1 MQAREDVEF
10 LLLEQQ
16 ERSAVLRVQ
25 DISTRRPPAK
35 IKSGL
40 LRFVRW
46 NEGTSS
52 LLLELATWRSAWAEA
67 PPASAIRL
75 SITVLVPSVDDDV
88 PFACFQSHGD
98 ASADAIAERVV
109 ASVNAA
115 GRTRVLRV
123 VAEVHSSFRKALL
136 AAGGAAP
143 VITRGSNIVRAM
155 DRAHLLAELAPA
167 LLARKAAIK
176 ASLTLLASAL
186 VSKRWTIL
194 ATPLPPP
201 LSADSDPQKRFQRR
215 RRGESAR
222 ADVDRCVALV
232 RNLGSIES
240 IVARH
245 PYRAGGDREYDA
257 AAERAAPIAS
267 LRLLHW
273 LLDLNHR
280 RPRLRSL
287 SATEAPWWPATVE
300 GLVNID
306 VHEFVVEHPS
316 DAPLFEARAAALGT
330 IRGYHGTALDSAHAI
345 AQSGLRNMSGT
356 KGQTTGAIFGD
367 GVYLAMQLSV
377 AATFAPHTTAKDLRV
392 AWRGTALGR
401 SAKSIATVFAADVV
415 DDPSFRQATI
425 AVRGDQQHRSTPA
438 TGGPGSSASASSSA
452 TPRPGSGDGTWGED
466 SYLVVGDVRRNV
478 RVRRLFILA
487 HEQKRKKKRRPPSD
501 CCDDMCDPESL
512 CLYWCLIY
520 FATPIFALCVAYVL
534 SEFRLFTE
542 LHRRIWPY

>member
-1 MQAREDVEF
+1 MLNDLKHREQLETYPRMQAREDVEF

-215 RRGESAR
+215 RRGETAR

-240 IVARH
+240 IGAFLFH
-245 PYRAGGDREYDA
+245 S
-257 AAERAAPIAS
+257 IKQ
-267 LRLLHW
+267 
-273 LLDLNHR
+273 LNT
-280 RPRLRSL
+280 S
-287 SATEAPWWPATVE
+287 
-300 GLVNID
+300 
-306 VHEFVVEHPS
+306 
-316 DAPLFEARAAALGT
+316 
-330 IRGYHGTALDSAHAI
+330 
-345 AQSGLRNMSGT
+345 Q
-356 KGQTTGAIFGD
+356 
-367 GVYLAMQLSV
+367 
-377 AATFAPHTTAKDLRV
+377 
-392 AWRGTALGR
+392 
-401 SAKSIATVFAADVV
+401 
-415 DDPSFRQATI
+415 
-425 AVRGDQQHRSTPA
+425 
-438 TGGPGSSASASSSA
+438 
-452 TPRPGSGDGTWGED
+452 
-466 SYLVVGDVRRNV
+466 
-478 RVRRLFILA
+478 
-487 HEQKRKKKRRPPSD
+487 
-501 CCDDMCDPESL
+501 C
-512 CLYWCLIY
+512 
-520 FATPIFALCVAYVL
+520 
-534 SEFRLFTE
+534 
-542 LHRRIWPY
+542 